1 MIVREV
7 DPDRVRP
14 ATWADEAELVELC
27 RMDHAENGVGS
38 FAPGRVRDVVRKALD
53 PGSNEIVVIGVLA
66 GESCLEGSIGLA
78 AEPAWNSET
87 PVLNGLWAYVRPP
100 FRASA
105 NYKSLMAY
113 AARLA
118 EPAPIGLGIPVAM
131 RAIVTARTEGQ
142 VRHMRRHLG
151 EPCAFVWVLESTY
164 GGAH

>member
-1 MIVREV
+1 MITQAN
-7 DPDRVRP
+7 PDRVRP

-27 RMDHAENGVGS
+27 RMDHAENGVGA
-38 FAPGRVRDVVRKALD
+38 FAADRVRDVVRKALD
-53 PGSNEIVVIGVLA
+53 PRSNELVVIGVV
-66 GESCLEGSIGLA
+66 GDTCLEGSIGLM
-78 AEPAWNSET
+78 AEAAWNSET

-100 FRASA
+100 FRASP
-105 NYKSLMAY
+105 NYRSLMAY

-118 EPAPIGLGIPVAM
+118 EPAPVGLGIPVSM